1 VRNGLRVVISGGA
14 GFLGSH
20 LATRLLDDGHE
31 VVCLDNF
38 STGRPQNVA
47 HLAGRD
53 GFRVVNVDVTGDWR
67 VDGEVD
73 AVLHF
78 ASPASPPDYLSRP
91 IETLSV
97 GSVGTMRMLD
107 LAREKDARMMLA
119 STSEVYGDPEVH
131 PQPETYW
138 GNVNPIGP
146 RSVYDEGK
154 RFGEAVTTAYR
165 VTHDVNTTI
174 VRLFNCYGPRMRDD
188 DGRVVPTFIK
198 QALLRQPL
206 TVAGD
211 GTQTRSL
218 CYVEDTVE
226 GVIRLLRSEHSGP
239 VNIGSEHE
247 LTVLEIA
254 ERICR
259 LVGSDLQVRH
269 VPLPQNDPRVRRP
282 DLTLARKELGWQ
294 PEIPVE
300 EGLRRTIAWFR
311 TRLERSGDVGGVG
324 GAVVF
329 RPAEAVP
336 GQPGQRE
343 AGRVVD
349 HR

>member
-1 VRNGLRVVISGGA
+1 MRNGLRVVISGGA

-20 LATRLLDDGHE
+20 LATRLLDDGHD

-38 STGRPQNVA
+38 STGRPENVA
-47 HLAGRD
+47 HLMGRT
-53 GFRVVNVDVTGDWR
+53 GFRLVDVDVTNAWR
-67 VDGEVD
+67 VDGAVD

-91 IETLSV
+91 IETLLVS
-97 GSVGTMRMLD
+97 SVGTMHMLD
-107 LAREKDARMMLA
+107 LARAKDARMMLA

-131 PQPETYW
+131 PQPEQYW

-165 VTHDVNTTI
+165 VTHDLNTTI
-174 VRLFNCYGPRMRDD
+174 VRLFNSYGPRMRVD
-188 DGRVVPTFIK
+188 DGRMVPTFIK

-206 TVAGD
+206 TVAGG

-226 GVIRLLRSEHSGP
+226 GIVRLLHSGHSGP
-239 VNIGSEHE
+239 VNIGSEYE
-247 LTVLEIA
+247 LSVLEIA
-254 ERICR
+254 YRICR
-259 LVGSDLQVRH
+259 LAGSDSPVRH
-269 VPLPQNDPRVRRP
+269 VPLPQNDPRLRRP
-282 DLTLARKELGWQ
+282 DITLAKNLLDWQ
-294 PEIPVE
+294 PEISIQ

-311 TRLERSGDVGGVG
+311 NRLKQTG
-324 GAVVF
+324 
-329 RPAEAVP
+329 
-336 GQPGQRE
+336 
-343 AGRVVD
+343 
-349 HR
+349 